1 VLPLWAFSATPL
13 LLGLGGF
20 LMQLSVQ
27 GAWGVIPVHLNEL
40 SPDSARAVFPG
51 AAYQFGNLLASV
63 NAYWQGSIAFA
74 HKDAAGKDNYG
85 LALALV
91 AGTVA
96 VVIAVLRRRGLGQEV
111 RILLMAPDEG
121 GCVRAGR
128 DHHQAAFAYDV
139 QQPLH

>member
-1 VLPLWAFSATPL
+1 VPLWAFSATPL

-40 SPDSARAVFPG
+40 SPESARAVFPG

-63 NAYWQGSIAFA
+63 NAYWQGSIAVA
-74 HKDAAGKDNYG
+74 HKDAVGRDNYG

-96 VVIAVLRRRGLGQEV
+96 LVIAVLTWFGPEARKARTRS
-111 RILLMAPDEG
+111 RPG
-121 GCVRAGR
+121 GRHIADAAG
-128 DHHQAAFAYDV
+128 
-139 QQPLH
+139 